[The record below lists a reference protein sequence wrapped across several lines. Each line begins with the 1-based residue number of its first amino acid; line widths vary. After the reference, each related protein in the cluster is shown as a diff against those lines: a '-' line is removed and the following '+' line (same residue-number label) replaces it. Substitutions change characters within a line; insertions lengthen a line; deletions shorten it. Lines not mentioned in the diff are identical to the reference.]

1 MCIGR
6 RLSPVEKE
14 LEIAGIKERLEKRVL
29 YSQYPPRNQPE
40 FSWEEI
46 WIEQVP
52 FFIKHAHQVVPLFEP
67 DGDENDYTLY
77 EDEERFKDAYKLAA
91 KDFALYLITDH
102 EDCPMTWSKPKW
114 VFFIRKLFLQAL
126 RHFPRPR
133 RIVPHS
139 TLTSASYL
147 DTNYSSPTVTSA
159 STSSSEGQ
167 TRRQAP
173 RSQPRWTCDPKY
185 LVP

>member
-1 MCIGR
+1 MCR
-6 RLSPVEKE
+6 TRYMTPDERDQH
-14 LEIAGIKERLEKRVL
+14 IAGIKERLEKRVL
-29 YSQYPPRNQPE
+29 YSKHLPRNQPE
-40 FSWEEI
+40 FGWEEI

-52 FFIKHAHQVVPLFEP
+52 FFIHHAHKVTPLFDP

-77 EDEERFKDAYKLAA
+77 DDEERFKDAYKFAA

-102 EDCPMTWSKPKW
+102 EDCPLTWSKPKW

-133 RIVPHS
+133 RVVAHS
-139 TLTSASYL
+139 SLTSASYL
-147 DTNYSSPTVTSA
+147 DTNYSSPTV

-167 TRRQAP
+167 SGPQAP

-185 LVP
+185 LIP